1 MAGAMR
7 TVELDDEL
15 AELVERDEDLRNA
28 TREALVMKLFRAGR
42 VSSGRACELLGLD
55 HDGFLRL
62 ANRFDVPVYLTT
74 EDEWERE
81 KATINAWL
89 ES

>member
-1 MAGAMR
+1 MNEAMR
-7 TVELDDEL
+7 TVEVDEDV
-15 AELVERDEDLRNA
+15 AELVEEDEDLRHA
-28 TREALVMKLFRAGR
+28 TREALVMKLFRTGK

-62 ANRFDVPVYLTT
+62 ANALDVPVYLTT
-74 EDEWERE
+74 EEDWERE

-89 ES
+89 GS